1 MLVLVLF
8 LGVCMCVHLSVEN
21 SVQNERNIW
30 NTSISSSDT
39 VKMSDIVQ
47 DSVMVKAS
55 DMVQG
60 SDTEQASGTIQG
72 SDTSPPPPSLYVV
85 SDGLQS
91 DGEGELC
98 ILLQSAHLTPS
109 TLHPTPYTCTLYTC
123 TPHTKLPP
131 VEGAPLHLIPPF
143 SSPIWNPV

>member
-1 MLVLVLF
+1 
-8 LGVCMCVHLSVEN
+8 
-21 SVQNERNIW
+21 
-30 NTSISSSDT
+30 
-39 VKMSDIVQ
+39 MSDIVQ

-91 DGEGELC
+91 DREGELC
-98 ILLQSAHLTPS
+98 ILLQSAHLTLAHLTPS
-109 TLHPTPYTCTLYTC
+109 T
-123 TPHTKLPP
+123 PP
-131 VEGAPLHLIPPF
+131 VEGATLHLIPPF
-143 SSPIWNPV
+143 FSPIWNPV